1 MAIVYILTNES
12 MPDTIKVGITENL
25 DRRVRELDNTST
37 PLPFECYY
45 AVEVENASAIE
56 NKILFKVNNEIITS
70 IDILT
75 ELKYLEMINSDFIK
89 MPKKKAFEIAKK
101 SLIREKIKVIELKKF
116 FEEIKIEDEFLNRLL
131 IDRFKSINIKSIY
144 DFEKYFLLL
153 DISPSLIKKKISIE
167 VMWNQLIFNKFK
179 QNVKINKEDIK
190 NELLTKDKQKEYLL
204 SEILF
209 TINENEKFDK
219 KTNLLE
225 KEINDKGFSQTALTY
240 SISDT
245 SSKGGK
251 LGWVK
256 ETILS
261 SKIKKIIKKIKIN
274 SYTKPII
281 IPGGFLILKIENIRE
296 TKNDLDLDSEINRII
311 KEKTNEQLNQLSNIY
326 FNKVKKDIIINEL

>member
-1 MAIVYILTNES
+1 MKKFKKILLIFFYS
-12 MPDTIKVGITENL
+12 LIA
-25 DRRVRELDNTST
+25 SS
-37 PLPFECYY
+37 
-45 AVEVENASAIE
+45 NASAIE

-75 ELKYLEMINSDFIK
+75 ELKYLETINSDFIK

-144 DFEKYFLLL
+144 DFEKHFLLL

>member
-1 MAIVYILTNES
+1 MKKFKKILLIFFYS
-12 MPDTIKVGITENL
+12 LIA
-25 DRRVRELDNTST
+25 SS
-37 PLPFECYY
+37 
-45 AVEVENASAIE
+45 NASAIE

-75 ELKYLEMINSDFIK
+75 ELKYLETINSDFIK

-144 DFEKYFLLL
+144 DFEKHFLLL

-274 SYTKPII
+274 GYTKPII

>member
-1 MAIVYILTNES
+1 MKKFKKILLIFFYS
-12 MPDTIKVGITENL
+12 LIA
-25 DRRVRELDNTST
+25 SS
-37 PLPFECYY
+37 
-45 AVEVENASAIE
+45 NASAIE

-75 ELKYLEMINSDFIK
+75 ELKYLEIINSDFIK
-89 MPKKKAFEIAKK
+89 MQKKKAFEIAKK

-144 DFEKYFLLL
+144 DFEKHFLLL